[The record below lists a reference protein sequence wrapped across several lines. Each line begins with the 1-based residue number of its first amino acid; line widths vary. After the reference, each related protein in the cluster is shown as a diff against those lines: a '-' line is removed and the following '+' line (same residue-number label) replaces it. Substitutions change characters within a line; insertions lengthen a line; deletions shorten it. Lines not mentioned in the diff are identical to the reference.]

1 MDAMRMSVSANRVS
15 PTPQTRVESPRTG
28 GDYNQNSTKVPSYEG
43 ELKNVVSTSR
53 DGDTVQVNPTT
64 EEARKRREDG
74 RITEKDQSGA
84 QKAIEER
91 RLAEER
97 RRKAAIEEAKAKEER
112 KQALKDQAP
121 TSYAGKTVS
130 DIENMYR
137 QGIISRSEY
146 EKQKSIKEETNQE
159 AVNSANDFTK
169 KTAKLNGTLTKAQ
182 LDQMAIEGAYGKN
195 SNKGPIEAKAR
206 MAAMDR
212 ITNNNNRQQARIA
225 AEGKRTWDYQ
235 LQA

>member
-1 MDAMRMSVSANRVS
+1 MDAMRMSASANRVS
-15 PTPQTRVESPRTG
+15 STPQTRVESPRTG
-28 GDYNQNSTKVPSYEG
+28 GEFNQNSTKVPSTEG
-43 ELKNVVSTSR
+43 DLKNVVSTSQ

-64 EEARKRREDG
+64 EEARRRREEG
-74 RITEKDQSGA
+74 KVTEKDQSGA
-84 QKAIEER
+84 KRIIEER

-97 RRKAAIEEAKAKEER
+97 RRKAAIEEAKAEEEK
-112 KQALKDQAP
+112 KQQLKNQVP

-146 EKQKSIKEETNQE
+146 EKQKSIKEETNQ
-159 AVNSANDFTK
+159 ATIDSAADFTK
-169 KTAKLNGTLTKAQ
+169 KTAKLNGTLTRAE
-182 LDQMAIEGAYGKN
+182 LDQMAVSGAYGKN

-206 MAAMDR
+206 IAAMDR
-212 ITNNNNRQQARIA
+212 IANNNNTRQARIA
-225 AEGKRTWDYQ
+225 AEGKRIWDYQ